1 MDRGKKSLKVMRQA
15 ADNVINGKIKLCRV
29 SRNIQEICKNFLK
42 RFIARYK
49 EYPDEISFGYASSR
63 QIFSL
68 NRKTF

>member
-29 SRNIQEICKNFLK
+29 SRKYDICKNFLK

-49 EYPDEISFGYASSR
+49 EYPDEISFGYASPR

>member
-1 MDRGKKSLKVMRQA
+1 MDRGTKSLKVMKQA

-29 SRNIQEICKNFLK
+29 RRKYDICKNSLK

-49 EYPDEISFGYASSR
+49 EYPDKVSFGYASPR